1 MLDVGRHI
9 ADELVQTTAALND
22 VLARATRLVTLSNAA
37 MLARLGEEKGLAV
50 PTAMEARRVK
60 IVRVGLTRGPRG
72 PRQSAD

>member
-37 MLARLGEEKGLAV
+37 MLERLCEEKGLTV
-50 PTAMEARRVK
+50 PTAMEAR
-60 IVRVGLTRGPRG
+60 
-72 PRQSAD
+72 